1 MSDKP
6 VSTGAISSNVQS
18 LEVRLSL
25 TILPIDRRT
34 HAFQEV
40 ELCDLRS

>member
-1 MSDKP
+1 MNDKP

-18 LEVRLSL
+18 LEVRLPL
-25 TILPIDRRT
+25 TMLQIDCRT
-34 HAFQEV
+34 HTFQEV